1 MDQILLD
8 IVFPTILFVWISFKL
23 TKLEPETEMAT
34 IPQPSQNPARTPA
47 LSTAVYQMKM
57 NEDNKKSNVDNYK
70 MTTTII
76 EDYVKK
82 LENDQN
88 FLKQQIDQ
96 FQEQFQD
103 LTVTTQGFE
112 TMKQENE
119 RLNEEVKL
127 LQKTISDYEIDR
139 QLSELLK
146 RETFEHQYKLQSKR
160 IKSTLQSLE
169 PKPLLSAPQAVNFVQ
184 QQYNMTRKAKCDLE
198 IAEKILF
205 QSEIAQLKTELSA
218 YKSQTEELKNDNA
231 AMRFEASSK
240 TSELDRL
247 KEENHLVMANSN
259 SFEER
264 LVEKLCEID
273 QLTSYMIE
281 LENEISLLKFNDSEA
296 KLKNEELK
304 LENDELKKDV
314 AYSRKAVAE
323 LQTKY
328 QQLRDTRKSA
338 MLSPEKSH
346 QLAEGQV
353 AALSEALTALQ
364 DAMTPTKEATADSD
378 IGSAKREKIKKTMFT
393 QMALGLESLIKHGS
407 LTKKVIL

>member
-1 MDQILLD
+1 
-8 IVFPTILFVWISFKL
+8 
-23 TKLEPETEMAT
+23 
-34 IPQPSQNPARTPA
+34 
-47 LSTAVYQMKM
+47 
-57 NEDNKKSNVDNYK
+57 
-70 MTTTII
+70 
-76 EDYVKK
+76 
-82 LENDQN
+82 
-88 FLKQQIDQ
+88 
-96 FQEQFQD
+96 
-103 LTVTTQGFE
+103 
-112 TMKQENE
+112 
-119 RLNEEVKL
+119 
-127 LQKTISDYEIDR
+127 
-139 QLSELLK
+139 
-146 RETFEHQYKLQSKR
+146 
-160 IKSTLQSLE
+160 
-169 PKPLLSAPQAVNFVQ
+169 
-184 QQYNMTRKAKCDLE
+184 MTRKAKCDLE